1 MIALMESTQHHARRQ
16 LDSRYESVRSL
27 GDLGRPNKG
36 WIRAIRDALGMS
48 GTELAARMG
57 VSQQVVSE
65 IERSEQQST
74 AKLATLARAAA
85 AMDCDLVYALVP
97 QTTLEETV
105 RVQARRKAAHH
116 LAYVA
121 HHGRLEAQE
130 VSEDELAAQVEE
142 LASWFA
148 DRRGLWTDGDQATA
162 FVLATTVLAGGA
174 RSGSR
179 VWDDKGPAED
189 LTGGA

>member
-1 MIALMESTQHHARRQ
+1 MERTQLQARRQ
-16 LDSRYESVRSL
+16 LDDRYESVRSL
-27 GDLGRPNKG
+27 GDLDRPNKG

-65 IERSEQQST
+65 IERNERLAT
-74 AKLATLARAAA
+74 AKLETLARAAE
-85 AMDCDLVYALVP
+85 AMDCELVYALVP
-97 QTTLEETV
+97 RTTLEEIV
-105 RVQARRKAAHH
+105 RTQARRKAVRH
-116 LAYVA
+116 LAHVV

-148 DRRGLWTDGDQATA
+148 DHRGLWIEGQ
-162 FVLATTVLAGGA
+162 TT
-174 RSGSR
+174 
-179 VWDDKGPAED
+179 
-189 LTGGA
+189 

>member
-1 MIALMESTQHHARRQ
+1 MKSTRIHARRQ
-16 LDSRYESVRSL
+16 LDHRYESVRDL
-27 GDLGRPNKG
+27 GGLGRPNKG

-48 GTELAARMG
+48 GSELAARMG

-65 IERSEQQST
+65 IERNERQFT
-74 AKLATLARAAA
+74 VKLETLARAAA
-85 AMDCDLVYALVP
+85 AMDCDLVYAFVP
-97 QTTLEETV
+97 RTTLEETV
-105 RVQARRKAAHH
+105 RAQARRKAAHH
-116 LAYVA
+116 LAHVA

-130 VSEDELAAQVEE
+130 VSKDELAAQVEE

-148 DRRGLWTDGDQATA
+148 DRRGLWTDGDQATE
-162 FVLATTVLAGGA
+162 FRLATTVLAGGA

-179 VWDDKGPAED
+179 VGYDKRPAED

>member
-1 MIALMESTQHHARRQ
+1 MESTQLHARRR
-16 LDSRYESVRSL
+16 LDDRYELVRSL
-27 GDLGRPNKG
+27 GDLRRPNKG

-65 IERSEQQST
+65 IERSER
-74 AKLATLARAAA
+74 LATARLETLSRAAE
-85 AMDCDLVYALVP
+85 AMDCELVYALVP
-97 QTTLEETV
+97 RTTLEATV
-105 RVQARRKAAHH
+105 LAQARRKAERH
-116 LAYVA
+116 LAHVV

-148 DRRGLWTDGDQATA
+148 DRRGLWIEDQ
-162 FVLATTVLAGGA
+162 TT
-174 RSGSR
+174 
-179 VWDDKGPAED
+179 
-189 LTGGA
+189 